1 MQTVVLTRMAQDAGI
16 AAGILATRLNG
27 QRFFPP
33 FADRLRQLPPD
44 QGLLVDGTGVAIL
57 DASFAD
63 EVFGVVASSRA
74 CAEWKGK
81 CFVLCGFSD
90 DNVKNIAVALDS
102 RALHSTGV
110 RNCVLPVGDGTGERL
125 SPSAVH
131 LIGKVEGHVRESF
144 AVLLCQRTLTARTL
158 AATVGR
164 DIHAAS
170 TRLKV
175 LHDLGLATRAEMRDG
190 HGREYVYGWPF

>member
-1 MQTVVLTRMAQDAGI
+1 MRTVILSRMAQDAGI

-27 QRFFPP
+27 QRFFPL
-33 FADRLRQLPPD
+33 FADTLRELPPD

-63 EVFGVVASSRA
+63 EVFGGVASGRA
-74 CAEWKGK
+74 QVEWKGK
-81 CFVLCGFSD
+81 CFALCGLSD
-90 DNVKNIAVALDS
+90 DNVKNVEVALDS
-102 RALHSTGV
+102 RAVHASGL
-110 RNCVLPVGDGTGERL
+110 RNCVLPVVDGTDHK
-125 SPSAVH
+125 SAAH

-144 AVLLCQRTLTARTL
+144 GNLLCQRTLTARTL
-158 AATVGR
+158 ADRAGL

-170 TRLKV
+170 TRLKI
-175 LHDLGLATRAEMRDG
+175 LHDLGLAIRTEMRDG

>member
-1 MQTVVLTRMAQDAGI
+1 MRIVMLNRMAQDAGI

-27 QRFFPP
+27 QRFFPL
-33 FADRLRQLPPD
+33 FADMLRQLPPD

-63 EVFGVVASSRA
+63 EVFGGVASGRA
-74 CAEWKGK
+74 HADWKGR
-81 CFVLCGFSD
+81 CFALCGLSD
-90 DNVKNIAVALDS
+90 DNVKNIQFALDS
-102 RALHSTGV
+102 RAVHSSGL
-110 RNCVLPVGDGTGERL
+110 RNCVLPVVNGTDHKPAAL
-125 SPSAVH
+125 

-144 AVLLCQRTLTARTL
+144 ATLLRQHTLTARTL
-158 AATVGR
+158 ADSIGL

>member
-1 MQTVVLTRMAQDAGI
+1 MPTALLTHMAQNAGV

-27 QRFFPP
+27 KRFFPL
-33 FADRLRQLPPD
+33 FADTLRRLPPD

-63 EVFGVVASSRA
+63 EVFGVVASGRA
-74 CAEWKGK
+74 DAEWKGK
-81 CFVLCGFSD
+81 CFALCGLSD
-90 DNVKNIAVALDS
+90 DNVKNVEVALDS
-102 RALHSTGV
+102 RAVHSAGL
-110 RNCVLPVGDGTGERL
+110 RNCVLPVVGGAGRDLAAR
-125 SPSAVH
+125 

-144 AVLLCQRTLTARTL
+144 ATLLRERTLTARKL
-158 AATVGR
+158 ADGVGL

-175 LHDLGLATRAEMRDG
+175 LHDVGLATRAEMRDG

>member
-1 MQTVVLTRMAQDAGI
+1 MRTALLSRMAQDAGV

-27 QRFFPP
+27 QRFLPL
-33 FADRLRQLPPD
+33 FADMLRQLPAD
-44 QGLLVDGTGVAIL
+44 QSLLVDGTGVAIL

-63 EVFGVVASSRA
+63 EVFGVVASGRA
-74 CAEWKGK
+74 HAEWKGK
-81 CFVLCGFSD
+81 CFALCGLSD
-90 DNVKNIAVALDS
+90 DNIKNVEVALDS
-102 RALHSTGV
+102 RAVHSTGL
-110 RNCVLPVGDGTGERL
+110 RNCVLPVVDGVGRNL
-125 SPSAVH
+125 AAR

-144 AVLLCQRTLTARTL
+144 ATLLHERTLTARTL
-158 AATVGR
+158 ADGVGL

-175 LHDLGLATRAEMRDG
+175 LHDLGLATRTEMRDG